1 MFFKVLEE
9 LKAGYVDTYAID
21 CAVEHPVVDKM
32 INLKNVCEKE
42 EFQPVFQLYKP
53 PEMRVNPY
61 TGKDMPLQVI

>member
-1 MFFKVLEE
+1 
-9 LKAGYVDTYAID
+9 VDTYAID

-53 PEMRVNPY
+53 PEMRINPY